1 MTKTYLYVLPAKY
14 ITLLEAMLGLNTAYF
29 RTSSNEIQ
37 KTPSD
42 APCGIK
48 DSLRCGVQIG
58 ESSDQSPFQE

>member
-1 MTKTYLYVLPAKY
+1 MNKTDMCILSEVHYTACD
-14 ITLLEAMLGLNTAYF
+14 LLDLTSPYF

-48 DSLRCGVQIG
+48 VSLSCGVQIG